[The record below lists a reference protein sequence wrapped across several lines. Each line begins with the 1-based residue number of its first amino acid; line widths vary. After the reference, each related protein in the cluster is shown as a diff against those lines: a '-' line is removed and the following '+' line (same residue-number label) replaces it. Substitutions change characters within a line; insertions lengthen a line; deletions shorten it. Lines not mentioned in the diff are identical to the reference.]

1 MEARFESE
9 GRVWMLGEFPVWR
22 FDSFSPLLILI
33 FYYTIYI
40 VRRYFNMWLNKLSV
54 TSFGEK
60 SFLPL
65 WLSLLHDWFY
75 PFVWVYKGIKKLFN

>member
-1 MEARFESE
+1 
-9 GRVWMLGEFPVWR
+9 
-22 FDSFSPLLILI
+22 
-33 FYYTIYI
+33 
-40 VRRYFNMWLNKLSV
+40 MWLNKLSV
-54 TSFGEK
+54 TTFGEK